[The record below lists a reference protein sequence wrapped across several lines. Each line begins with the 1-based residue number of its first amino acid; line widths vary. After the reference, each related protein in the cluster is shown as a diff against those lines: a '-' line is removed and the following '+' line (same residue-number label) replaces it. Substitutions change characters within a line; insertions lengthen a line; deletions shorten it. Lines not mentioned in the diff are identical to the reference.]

1 MGLIFGVEL
10 PSSADYSYAPWAVAK
25 TENESETDSP
35 KHPHT
40 THNCHNQGCG
50 HGGQQNINWNIMAKF
65 WQNRG
70 INPL

>member
-1 MGLIFGVEL
+1 
-10 PSSADYSYAPWAVAK
+10 VAK